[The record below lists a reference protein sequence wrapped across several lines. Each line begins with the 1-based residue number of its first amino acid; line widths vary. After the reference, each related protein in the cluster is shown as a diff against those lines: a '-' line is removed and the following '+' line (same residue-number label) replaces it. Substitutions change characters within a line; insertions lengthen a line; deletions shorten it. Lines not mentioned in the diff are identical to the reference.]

1 MVNKENL
8 KEQTPLDEALANKRT
23 KTAEVLRKHGGQL
36 GEELKAE
43 GK

>member
-1 MVNKENL
+1 MNELNVKG
-8 KEQTPLDEALANKRT
+8 QTPLDEALTNKRS

-43 GK
+43 VK